1 MKLDSIK
8 ILISRS
14 QFGYLSYAS
23 FFICILSGIA
33 LAFTFDPMNSYNSIS
48 LMILLN
54 KPALFIR
61 SIHYWSAQIFLL
73 TSVFHIIDH
82 LLKRTEKDVKSSS
95 WVGMIML
102 IPFLLYAMF
111 SGFLLKGDNEATQGM
126 NIIVSVLNSIP
137 LIGNIISGTMFGT
150 TSSLQI
156 IYINH
161 IITSAL
167 VVWLLTI
174 EHSKK
179 IIPSAKSLLQVI
191 PLIALL
197 SVILIPSISKNIS
210 PETKG
215 PWYLTGIQEI
225 FHWLNYPEIT
235 IYILFLIL
243 VGIFSVKYLNNK
255 ASGRLK
261 LVLLIFLLSYSL
273 VSVFALFFRGE
284 SWKLIVPWDDNANV
298 VEFLTASN
306 LKTPEDSL
314 LKRKVPLIQGKIESC
329 MYCHSDVKGLSIS
342 HDVAAIGCYSC
353 HLGNPLSLD
362 KITAHR
368 GMTLTPGNLDVAE
381 KTCGTINCHPGILK
395 RVGKSLMTSMS
406 GVIAVNKYTFGE
418 SKTPDGYYNIENIG
432 FTPAETHLRGL
443 CAGCHLSNNKLKPAP
458 IDELSRGGGCSACH
472 LNYQPESIADLENL
486 KAGKKSHFVNHPEIT
501 LKVTD
506 DHCFGCHSRSG
517 RIATNYEGWH
527 ETHLNSKDVTNIDKS
542 KFRLLQDGRVFEK
555 KNDDVH
561 HKAGMMCIDCHNSYE
576 IMGDGTKYSH
586 KENAV
591 KIQCIDCH
599 TDNPSTITKDKMD
612 QESQRILNI
621 RNKTDLNIKYIV
633 SKGTGIPYLN
643 TIYKDGRIITELK
656 SSGKQLISKPVSTLC
671 GKDIQ
676 GHNRMDCATCHTAWA
691 PQCIGCHTQYY
702 PEMTGWD
709 NLTNKETIGS
719 WLEKD
724 KEFYSDF
731 PTLGV
736 TFDPKSKNSKVTTF
750 IPGMVLSISKSKNEK
765 SYKRLF
771 APAFSHTISA
781 KSVPCKTCHNNPVAL
796 GYGRGELKYV
806 INNNNGRWI
815 FSQKFSNF
823 SSDNLPEDAWIGFL
837 QNSKNNNSTR
847 TNTRPFNIE
856 EQKKILT
863 IGSCLTCHKENDKK
877 MIAVLRSTPFTK
889 KKLSVKC
896 IVPIW

>member
-23 FFICILSGIA
+23 FFICIISGIA
-33 LAFTFDPMNSYNSIS
+33 LAFTFDPIKPDHSIS

-54 KPALFIR
+54 KPAMFIR
-61 SIHYWSAQIFLL
+61 SLHYWSAQIFLI

-82 LLKRTEKDVKSSS
+82 LLKGTEKDVKSSS
-95 WVGMIML
+95 WVGMIVL
-102 IPFLLYAMF
+102 IPFLIYAMF
-111 SGFLLKGDNEATQGM
+111 SGFLLKGDNEANQGM
-126 NIIVSVLNSIP
+126 SIIVTVFNSIP
-137 LIGNIISGTMFGT
+137 FIGKIISGALFGVNA
-150 TSSLQI
+150 SLQI
-156 IYINH
+156 VYINH
-161 IITSAL
+161 IITSTL

-191 PLIALL
+191 PLICIL
-197 SVILIPSISKNIS
+197 SVILIPSISVNS
-210 PETKG
+210 VVQKG
-215 PWYLTGIQEI
+215 PWYLTGMQEI
-225 FHWLNYPEIT
+225 FHWLSYPEIT
-235 IYILFLIL
+235 IYILLLIL
-243 VGIFSVKYLNNK
+243 VGIFSLKYQKNK
-255 ASGRLK
+255 SSAK
-261 LVLLIFLLSYSL
+261 MKIVILVLILLYSFITI
-273 VSVFALFFRGE
+273 FALFFRGE
-284 SWKLIVPWDDNANV
+284 SWRLILPWQNDANV
-298 VEFLTASN
+298 VEFLSASN
-306 LKTPEDSL
+306 LITPEDSL
-314 LKRKVPLIQGKIESC
+314 LKKKVPLIQGKIESC
-329 MYCHSDVKGLSIS
+329 MYCHSDVKGLSVS

-353 HLGNPLSLD
+353 HLGEPLSLD
-362 KITAHR
+362 KNTAHR
-368 GMTLTPGNLDVAE
+368 GMTLTPGNLDIAG
-381 KTCGTINCHPGILK
+381 KTCGNSNCHPGILK
-395 RVGKSLMTSMS
+395 RVGNSLMTSMS
-406 GVIAVNKYTFGE
+406 GVVAVNKYTFGE
-418 SKTPDGYYNIENIG
+418 SKTPDGYYHIENIG

-472 LNYQPESIADLENL
+472 LNYQPESISDYE
-486 KAGKKSHFVNHPEIT
+486 KIRTGQKTHFINHPEISI
-501 LKVTD
+501 KVTD
-506 DHCFGCHSRSG
+506 GHCFGCHSRSG

-527 ETHLNSKDVTNIDKS
+527 ETHLNSKDVAIIDNP

-555 KNDDVH
+555 KSDDVH
-561 HKAGMMCIDCHNSYE
+561 HRAGMICIDCHNSYE

-591 KIQCIDCH
+591 KIECIDCH
-599 TDNPSTITKDKMD
+599 SDNPATVTKDEMD
-612 QESQRILNI
+612 QESQKILNI
-621 RNKTDLNIKYIV
+621 MNKTDLYLRYIV
-633 SKGTGIPYLN
+633 SKEAGIPYVN
-643 TIYKDGRIITELK
+643 SIYKDGRIITELK

-702 PEMTGWD
+702 PEMKGWD

-719 WLEKD
+719 WLEKV

-736 TFDPKSKNSKVTTF
+736 TFDPISKNSKVTTF

-796 GYGRGELKYV
+796 GFGRGELKYV
-806 INNNNGRWI
+806 ISNNKGRWI

-837 QNSKNNNSTR
+837 QSSKNNNSTR
-847 TNTRPFNIE
+847 TNTRPFTIE
-856 EQKKILT
+856 EQKNILT
-863 IGSCLTCHKENDKK
+863 IGSCFTCHKENDKRTITAIKNYPKSKK
-877 MIAVLRSTPFTK
+877 M
-889 KKLSVKC
+889 LSKKC
-896 IVPIW
+896 ILPTW